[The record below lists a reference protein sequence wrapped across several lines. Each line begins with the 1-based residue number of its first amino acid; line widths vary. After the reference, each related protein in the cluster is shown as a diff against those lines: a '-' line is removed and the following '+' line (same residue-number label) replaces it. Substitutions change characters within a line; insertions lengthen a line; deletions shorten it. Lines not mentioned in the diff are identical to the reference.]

1 VFRSCRSSRLQRFP
15 PQRADPKTRPFD
27 SLRVCCT
34 PQPAMGFTTFRTPWL
49 GLSAGPRPE
58 GRGPH
63 GPGGVFPSGE
73 YPSKR
78 SPPRQPST
86 MPSPRLVLSDSAA
99 YTGWRALSPFR
110 AVLASVSPRCAA
122 LLADLRAFFRRG
134 VRCGR
139 ATFPLRARSM
149 LPWALDRLVSD
160 AAARFAPPRRCWT
173 FRLAGHPL
181 RRPRPERQ
189 GKARCFGLVW
199 LRATA
204 AAFPEGRPRRSQWLR
219 HLPKE
224 APRPHP
230 TWAPKE
236 TVGCRWISPKEDP
249 PRRSGAR
256 RRRVAD
262 VIATHLRRDS
272 CATQCS
278 LRRASPVVRA
288 SAPRPLALARVHDGE
303 PARRGR
309 PHPEVGSSARH
320 SRAPRRTLRSNPAA
334 AIPKDSDR
342 WASRGQPEGSPLA
355 ARGSGVLQ
363 QAGGPVSGQTIIVIT
378 GTAGL
383 GPEGPLPPPIRRM
396 ESGAE
401 APGCGWWPHIPH
413 RMVIRRGHRSARAEM
428 DRSPSRAF
436 STEVETASVPSAPK
450 RFRNPDRCNPDGR

>member
-1 VFRSCRSSRLQRFP
+1 MLLIGSRHRRDSCSEAYRFARSGASQPTRRSTSTSRTPLMGFIDRPSADTTVAASTPVWAVAQASVRDCHIPNVFRSCRSSRLQRFP

-149 LPWALDRLVSD
+149 LPWALDRLVPD
-160 AAARFAPPRRCWT
+160 AATRFAPPSLVLDVSPCGPTASASPTRMSREGKMSRPC
-173 FRLAGHPL
+173 LAPCD
-181 RRPRPERQ
+181 RWR
-189 GKARCFGLVW
+189 GL
-199 LRATA
+199 
-204 AAFPEGRPRRSQWLR
+204 PRREDRGRSRWLQ

-230 TWAPKE
+230 YWAPKE
-236 TVGCRWISPKEDP
+236 SVGCRWIRPEEAP
-249 PRRSGAR
+249 PRRSWRPKAR
-256 RRRVAD
+256 GC
-262 VIATHLRRDS
+262 RRD
-272 CATQCS
+272 
-278 LRRASPVVRA
+278 RDASPKRLVRD
-288 SAPRPLALARVHDGE
+288 PALAPKSGAGGSSFFS
-303 PARRGR
+303 PSFSGR
-309 PHPEVGSSARH
+309 P
-320 SRAPRRTLRSNPAA
+320 RT
-334 AIPKDSDR
+334 
-342 WASRGQPEGSPLA
+342 
-355 ARGSGVLQ
+355 
-363 QAGGPVSGQTIIVIT
+363 
-378 GTAGL
+378 
-383 GPEGPLPPPIRRM
+383 
-396 ESGAE
+396 
-401 APGCGWWPHIPH
+401 
-413 RMVIRRGHRSARAEM
+413 
-428 DRSPSRAF
+428 
-436 STEVETASVPSAPK
+436 
-450 RFRNPDRCNPDGR
+450 